1 MTKMHVLGA
10 KLALEEEPPNEEMA
24 ARMLSEAC
32 HRGDNESCKRG
43 VMVLGKLSQRDGQ
56 PRPNDLLATACEHG
70 DKESCLA
77 VKTVAGVKDK
87 LPGAQETPDDM
98 QRKLREAEALCS
110 DTKTCES
117 ECKRSNTYACIAL
130 GGKHWDG
137 TTSGIAR
144 NPSKGT
150 ALYRE
155 ACERDNKFACKMLE
169 TLYQKASECELGED
183 CDMGCSGD
191 LWPACVRIAD
201 ALISGRGMAKNP
213 SRAFALLK
221 KGCDAGNGLSCNN
234 LAYLYGKGIGTAKD
248 MRAADTAFHRGCEA
262 GHDMACRGLENT
274 RCITSAITPT
284 QRRPAHDAKCEK
296 GRRSPAMSVDRSKH
310 YVAYEHPDQN
320 KLDLCSDAIR
330 TQGCFQLYL
339 RQEDTTI
346 YCCP

>member
-77 VKTVAGVKDK
+77 VNAVAGVKDK

-137 TTSGIAR
+137 TTSGIALHRRR
-144 NPSKGT
+144 N
-150 ALYRE
+150 
-155 ACERDNKFACKMLE
+155 
-169 TLYQKASECELGED
+169 
-183 CDMGCSGD
+183 
-191 LWPACVRIAD
+191 WIAP
-201 ALISGRGMAKNP
+201 GR
-213 SRAFALLK
+213 
-221 KGCDAGNGLSCNN
+221 AG
-234 LAYLYGKGIGTAKD
+234 GIV
-248 MRAADTAFHRGCEA
+248 AAR
-262 GHDMACRGLENT
+262 
-274 RCITSAITPT
+274 
-284 QRRPAHDAKCEK
+284 
-296 GRRSPAMSVDRSKH
+296 
-310 YVAYEHPDQN
+310 
-320 KLDLCSDAIR
+320 
-330 TQGCFQLYL
+330 
-339 RQEDTTI
+339 
-346 YCCP
+346 